1 MPKSAALI
9 WGKADAML
17 FAAHNV
23 AGGYGAI
30 HIVKNVSFEL
40 DAGETLAVLGRNGMG
55 KTTLLRTLVGLA
67 DRFAGEIRVDARPL
81 PPRQPRALARLG
93 ITYVPDDRGVFARL
107 TVAENI
113 RLARLAAYAPSELD
127 VYALF
132 PDLKRPALQPAGTL
146 SGGQQQQLA
155 IARALA
161 TSPRLLIV
169 DELSQGLQ
177 PSIVEDLAQALIE
190 VRQRSR
196 LALIL
201 VDQNPKLAMRIC
213 DKVMVMQRGEV
224 VAAGPSATL
233 GSDERFMDLLI
244 V

>member
-1 MPKSAALI
+1 
-9 WGKADAML
+9 ML
-17 FAAHNV
+17 FAAREII
-23 AGGYGAI
+23 GGYGSI
-30 HIVKNVSFEL
+30 RIVRDVSFTIE
-40 DAGETLAVLGRNGMG
+40 AGETLAVLGRNGVG

-67 DRFAGEIRVDARPL
+67 DRFAGEVRVDERPL
-81 PPRQPRALARLG
+81 PARNPRAFARLG
-93 ITYVPDDRGVFARL
+93 ITYVPDDRGVFPRL

-113 RLARLAAYAPSELD
+113 RLARLSAYAESELD

-132 PDLKRPALQPAGTL
+132 PALKERAGQPAGTL

-161 TSPRLLIV
+161 TGPRLLIV

-177 PSIVEDLAQALIE
+177 PSIVQDLAEALITATRE
-190 VRQRSR
+190 SR

-233 GSDERFMDLLI
+233 GSDESFLDLLI

>member
-1 MPKSAALI
+1 
-9 WGKADAML
+9 ML
-17 FAAHNV
+17 FSARNII
-23 AGGYGAI
+23 GGYGLI
-30 HIVKNVSFEL
+30 RIVKDVSFTIE
-40 DAGETLAVLGRNGMG
+40 AGETLAVLGRNGVG

-67 DRFAGEIRVDARPL
+67 DRFAGEVRVDERPL
-81 PPRQPRALARLG
+81 PARNPRAFARLG
-93 ITYVPDDRGVFARL
+93 ITYVPDDRGVFSRL

-113 RLARLAAYAPSELD
+113 RLARLCAYAESELD

-132 PDLKRPALQPAGTL
+132 PTLKGHADQPAGTL

-161 TSPRLLIV
+161 TGPRLLIV

-177 PSIVEDLAQALIE
+177 PSIVQDLAQALITVTRE
-190 VRQRSR
+190 SK

-233 GSDERFMDLLI
+233 GSDESFLDLLI

>member
-1 MPKSAALI
+1 
-9 WGKADAML
+9 ML
-17 FAAHNV
+17 FAAHDI

-30 HIVKNVSFEL
+30 HIVKNISFEL
-40 DAGETLAVLGRNGMG
+40 DAGGTLALLGRNGMG

-67 DRFAGEIRVDARPL
+67 DRFAGAVMVDGKPL
-81 PPRQPRALARLG
+81 PPRNPRALARLG
-93 ITYVPDDRGVFARL
+93 VTFVPDDRGVFARL

-113 RLARLAAYAPSELD
+113 RLAQLAAYGESAPD

-132 PDLKRPALQPAGTL
+132 PDLKRRMLQPAGTL

-161 TSPRLLIV
+161 TAPRLLIV

-177 PSIVEDLAQALIE
+177 PSIVEDLARALIE
-190 VRQRSR
+190 VTCRSR

-213 DKVMVMQRGEV
+213 TKVMVMQRGEV
-224 VAAGPSATL
+224 VTSGSSAML
-233 GSDERFMDLLI
+233 GSDPHFFDLLI
-244 V
+244 VS

>member
-1 MPKSAALI
+1 
-9 WGKADAML
+9 ML
-17 FAAHNV
+17 FSAHDI

-30 HIVKNVSFEL
+30 QIVKNISFDL
-40 DAGETLAVLGRNGMG
+40 DARETLAVLGRNGMG

-67 DRFAGEIRVDARPL
+67 DRLAGEVWVDEQPL
-81 PPRQPRALARLG
+81 PPRNPRALARLG

-107 TVAENI
+107 TVADNI
-113 RLARLAAYAPSELD
+113 RLARLSAYARSEPD
-127 VYALF
+127 IYALF
-132 PDLKRPALQPAGTL
+132 PDLKRHAHQPAGTL

-161 TSPRLLIV
+161 TAPRLLIV

-177 PSIVEDLAQALIE
+177 PSIVQNLAEALRTVTE
-190 VRQRSR
+190 GG

-201 VDQNPKLAMRIC
+201 VDQNPELAMRIC
-213 DKVMVMQRGEV
+213 DRVMVMQRGEV
-224 VAAGPSATL
+224 VAAGTSATL
-233 GSDERFMDLLI
+233 GADQSFLDLLI

>member
-1 MPKSAALI
+1 
-9 WGKADAML
+9 ML
-17 FAAHNV
+17 FSARNI

-30 HIVKNVSFEL
+30 RIVKNVSFEL
-40 DAGETLAVLGRNGMG
+40 DVGETLAVLGRNGMG
-55 KTTLLRTLVGLA
+55 KTTLLRMLVGLA
-67 DRFAGEIRVDARPL
+67 DRFAGEVLVDGQPL
-81 PPRQPRALARLG
+81 PPRDPRALARLG
-93 ITYVPDDRGVFARL
+93 VTYVPDDRGVFARL

-113 RLARLAAYAPSELD
+113 RLAHLSACAPSKLD

-132 PDLKRPALQPAGTL
+132 PALKARAGQPAGTL

-161 TSPRLLIV
+161 TGPRLLII

-177 PSIVEDLAQALIE
+177 PSIVQDLTAALLTAT
-190 VRQRSR
+190 RDGG

-201 VDQNPKLAMRIC
+201 VDQNPELAMRIC
-213 DKVMVMQRGEV
+213 DRVMVMQRGEV
-224 VAAGPSATL
+224 VAAGPSATVGAGRDFL
-233 GSDERFMDLLI
+233 DLLI

>member
-1 MPKSAALI
+1 
-9 WGKADAML
+9 ML
-17 FAAHNV
+17 FSARNI

-30 HIVKNVSFEL
+30 HIVKNVSFDL
-40 DAGETLAVLGRNGMG
+40 DTGETLAVLGRNGMG
-55 KTTLLRTLVGLA
+55 KTTLLRTLMGLA
-67 DRFAGEIRVDARPL
+67 DRFTGDVVVDEESVPARD
-81 PPRQPRALARLG
+81 PRSLARLG

-113 RLARLAAYAPSELD
+113 RLAHLSAYAPPRFD
-127 VYALF
+127 VYELF
-132 PDLKRPALQPAGTL
+132 PVLKGRAGQAAGTL

-161 TSPRLLIV
+161 TGPRLLII

-177 PSIVEDLAQALIE
+177 PTIVQDLTSALITAT
-190 VRQRSR
+190 RAGG

-201 VDQNPKLAMRIC
+201 VDQNPDLAMRIC
-213 DKVMVMQRGEV
+213 ERLMVMQRGAV
-224 VAAGPSATL
+224 VAAGPSATVGAQADFL
-233 GSDERFMDLLI
+233 DLLI